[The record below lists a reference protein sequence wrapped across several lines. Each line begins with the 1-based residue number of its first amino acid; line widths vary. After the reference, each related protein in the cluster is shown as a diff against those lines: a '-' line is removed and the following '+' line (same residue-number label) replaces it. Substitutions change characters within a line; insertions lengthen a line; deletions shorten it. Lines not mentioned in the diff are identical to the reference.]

1 MCAQLSVTERQA
13 TGTEAAAYVPPQ
25 AGRGWEPAAGRRSV
39 TERRAMGTEAA
50 VQVPPQA
57 HRGWEPA
64 AGRRSPVA
72 VLAAQEQ
79 DRLSDLVPVRH
90 GRMMIS
96 PFTFYRGAAA
106 VMAED
111 LKSTPVA
118 GLPAQLCGDAHLTN
132 FGVFGSPERRLVFDV
147 NDFDETLPGPFEYDV
162 KRMVASFVIAARDN
176 GFSASDAKAAAFTAT
191 AAYRTAMATFGEL
204 GTMDVWYASLD
215 EDAIREAAQAGLGDI
230 AKTEKTAKPGK
241 KKAREQEKMAKRA
254 VKRAAKAA
262 EKAHTRDSMQALSKL
277 GEMVNGRYRIVS
289 QPPVL
294 IPLRELAFEM
304 APEMTPK
311 QIEEGIHD
319 QFQAYRATLQP
330 DRRHLLEQFEI
341 VDAARKVVGVGSVG
355 TRAFIV
361 LLQGRDATD
370 PLFLQIKE
378 ATSSVLE
385 GHLPRSRYRQ
395 HGQRVV
401 QGQRLMQAASDIYL
415 GWTRGPRGRDFYW
428 RQLRDMKGSAEI
440 ETMKPVGLNAYARAC
455 GWTLARAHARSGDPV
470 AIAAYLGDG
479 DEFDLAITDFAIR
492 YADQNERDYAQFVAA
507 IKSGK
512 LTALEGV

>member
-1 MCAQLSVTERQA
+1 MCAQLSVA
-13 TGTEAAAYVPPQ
+13 
-25 AGRGWEPAAGRRSV
+25 
-39 TERRAMGTEAA
+39 ERRAMGTEAA
-50 VQVPPQA
+50 ARVPPQA

-64 AGRRSPVA
+64 GGRRSPVD
-72 VLAAQEQ
+72 VLAEQEE
-79 DRLSDLVPVRH
+79 DRLPDLVPVRH
-90 GRMMIS
+90 GRMMVS

-111 LKSTPVA
+111 LRGTPVA
-118 GLPAQLCGDAHLTN
+118 ALPVQLCGDAHLAN
-132 FGVFGSPERRLVFDV
+132 FGVYGSPERRLVFDV

-162 KRMVASFVIAARDN
+162 KRMAASFVIAARDN
-176 GFSASDAKAAAFTAT
+176 EFSASDAKAAARAAA
-191 AAYRTAMATFGEL
+191 AAYRTAMAGFAEL
-204 GTMDVWYASLD
+204 GTMDIWYASLD
-215 EDAIREAAQAGLGDI
+215 EAAIRDAVRVAMDDI
-230 AKTEKTAKPGK
+230 GKAEKKAKSAK
-241 KKAREQEKMAKRA
+241 KKERAREQEKMARRA

-262 EKAHTRDSMQALSKL
+262 EKAHTRDSMQALSRL
-277 GEMVNGRYRIVS
+277 GEQVNGKYRIVS

-294 IPLRELAFEM
+294 IPLRELAFDM
-304 APEMTPK
+304 APEMTPA
-311 QIEEGIHD
+311 QIEEGIRD
-319 QFQAYRATLQP
+319 QFNAYRATLQP

-355 TRAFIV
+355 TRAYIV

-378 ATSSVLE
+378 ATTSVLE

-440 ETMKPVGLNAYARAC
+440 EAMTPLGLGAYASAC
-455 GWTLARAHARSGDPV
+455 GWTLARAHARSGDPI
-470 AIAAYLGDG
+470 AIAAYLGDS
-479 DEFDLAITDFAIR
+479 DEFDRSITDFAVR
-492 YADQNERDYAQFVAA
+492 YADQNERDYEQFVAA